1 MHRIH
6 NGKHFGKGL
15 VALSALAVLGLAA
28 CGGGGN
34 DPEASSGGGSGG
46 GSERTSSVSVTA
58 KEYEFNPLDITV
70 DASPFTLELK
80 NEGAIEHDF
89 SVKGTDVV
97 ILAKASEAA
106 TGEVELDPGTYTFFC
121 SVPGHREEG
130 MEGTLTVEG

>member
-34 DPEASSGGGSGG
+34 DPEASSGGSSESGS
-46 GSERTSSVSVTA
+46 SSTSVTA
-58 KEYEFNPLDITV
+58 KEYKFNPSDITV

-97 ILAKASEAA
+97 VLAKASEAA

>member
-34 DPEASSGGGSGG
+34 DPEASSGGSSESGS
-46 GSERTSSVSVTA
+46 SSTSVTA
-58 KEYEFNPLDITV
+58 KEYKFNPSDITV

>member
-6 NGKHFGKGL
+6 NGKHLGKGL

-34 DPEASSGGGSGG
+34 DPEAPSGGSSESGS
-46 GSERTSSVSVTA
+46 SSISVTA
-58 KEYEFNPLDITV
+58 KEYKYNPSDITV

-80 NEGAIEHDF
+80 NEGTIEHDF

-97 ILAKASEAA
+97 ILAKASAAA
-106 TGEVELDPGTYTFFC
+106 TGEVELDSGTYTFFC

>member
-34 DPEASSGGGSGG
+34 DPEASSGGSSESGS
-46 GSERTSSVSVTA
+46 SSTSVTA
-58 KEYEFNPLDITV
+58 KEYKFNPSDITV

-80 NEGAIEHDF
+80 NEGTIEHDV